1 MHDPQFVLALS
12 PAYGTID
19 GLPTKH
25 DSLAETNPDRE
36 GYIHEAYGLGIHRA
50 ERVGAGYPLGRQQV
64 FNSQPITH
72 LSNTQPRN
80 PRWPSWE
87 DPSRAAAPLFGVKPG
102 IEPWSFGSQPMILPL
117 N

>member
-25 DSLAETNPDRE
+25 DSLAEANPGRE

-50 ERVGAGYPLGRQQV
+50 CLG
-64 FNSQPITH
+64 
-72 LSNTQPRN
+72 
-80 PRWPSWE
+80 
-87 DPSRAAAPLFGVKPG
+87 
-102 IEPWSFGSQPMILPL
+102 
-117 N
+117 